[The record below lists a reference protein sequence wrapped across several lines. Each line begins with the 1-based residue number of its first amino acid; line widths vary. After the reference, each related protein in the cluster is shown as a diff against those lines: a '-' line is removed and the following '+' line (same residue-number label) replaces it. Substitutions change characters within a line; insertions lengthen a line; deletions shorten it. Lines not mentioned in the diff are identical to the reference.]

1 MSELKGERG
10 DEPLQ
15 YKLDNLDLLIV
26 LEIKHVCNGK
36 KSAVLGGRLS

>member
-1 MSELKGERG
+1 MSELTGERG

-36 KSAVLGGRLS
+36 KVLS